1 MSDSEQKPRII
12 KTELGDGT
20 STVLPYGVSVD
31 VSAATEKLRSQI
43 KRLTP
48 MGVPVGPKPVDNPA
62 PPDPVTPPQRAKP
75 KADAAGEG
83 DGSDDEHGNP
93 DKPDK
98 PEPPKTRH
106 HARRRK

>member
-1 MSDSEQKPRII
+1 VSDSDQKPRII

-62 PPDPVTPPQRAKP
+62 PPDPVAPPQKAKA
-75 KADAAGEG
+75 KHDADADADEG
-83 DGSDDEHGNP
+83 DGR
-93 DKPDK
+93 
-98 PEPPKTRH
+98 PEPPKPPTRQ

>member
-1 MSDSEQKPRII
+1 MSDSDQKPRII

-62 PPDPVTPPQRAKP
+62 PPDPVAPPQKAKP
-75 KADAAGEG
+75 KADADSDGDEG
-83 DGSDDEHGNP
+83 D
-93 DKPDK
+93 DK